1 MNVAD
6 VRAPEAG
13 RIDLGMQVV
22 PETDMMMML
31 ASISEK
37 LERID
42 QTLTG
47 LQQRVQAVEE
57 LKEDL
62 VPIANAAFT
71 MASDRLLE
79 LEQKGTLSFVR
90 EGLKIAENI
99 TSSFTPEDVHL
110 LGENIVG
117 ILHTVRNFTQPEV
130 LDAADRAAQAL
141 AGPVEDGKKF
151 GLIRGLRDP
160 DVRRGMTLLLSVL
173 RELGQ
178 EAGKKTENH
187 EPAESIAAA
196 AF

>member
-6 VRAPEAG
+6 VEA
-13 RIDLGMQVV
+13 LEVGMEVV
-22 PETDMMMML
+22 PETDVMMLL

-47 LQQRVQAVEE
+47 LQLRVQSVEE

-79 LEQKGTLSFVR
+79 LEQNGTLAFAQ

-110 LGENIVG
+110 LGENVVS

-141 AGPVEDGKKF
+141 AEPVEDGKKF

-160 DVRRGMTLLLSVL
+160 EVRRGMTLLLSVL
-173 RELGQ
+173 RELGN
-178 EAGKKTENH
+178 ESVKRSENH
-187 EPAESIAAA
+187 EPAESLAAPVL
-196 AF
+196 